1 MLMVPQYEIHHGIRL
16 RRILRD
22 KKFVLTTFAKLTG
35 YTRPG
40 LYDNFL
46 KPKIKTEKLMKMLQA
61 IPITLEEFL
70 NWNSLNEQNTPHQGE
85 RLLLYFAIHKLKPK
99 QVAISLDIKTDE
111 LYEWTDQEVLTA
123 AQLQLLANSIQLDP
137 AWFTNPQTALQ
148 EVNWMEAYLDKCME
162 LQQCVRR
169 LKALEKKQPVQV

>member
-1 MLMVPQYEIHHGIRL
+1 MIPHYEIHHGIRL

-22 KKFVLTTFAKLTG
+22 KRFVLTTFAKLAG

-46 KPKIKTEKLMKMLQA
+46 KPKIKTEKLMKLLQV

-70 NWNSLNEQNTPHQGE
+70 NWDSLNEQNTPHQGE

-99 QVAISLDIKTDE
+99 QVANSLNIKTDE
-111 LYEWTDQEVLTA
+111 LYEWTDQEVFST
-123 AQLQLLANSIQLDP
+123 AQLQLLATAIQLDP
-137 AWFTNPQTALQ
+137 AYFTNPKTALQ
-148 EVNWMEAYLDKCME
+148 EVNWMEAYLDKSME
-162 LQQCVRR
+162 LQQCSRR
-169 LKALEKKQPVQV
+169 LKALEKKQPAQI